1 MKLKTAGLA
10 ALLLTASSAA
20 ANPLEE
26 IWYSKEM
33 SAVHQATM
41 IDWLAG
47 VPKGSNFEAAMRDP
61 LKMLAWI
68 WKNEPGFRPGEK
80 SWKLFSAGVFAKQT
94 FETGTKAVFKEN
106 NTLKK
111 YLLTI
116 LAPVPKFHMNFEAN
130 LIPEISVLRP
140 PELKVESIE
149 PVDINGNPA
158 KLFYKKDGA
167 CSLFMTITK
176 NVVVNI
182 DGESCSNV
190 RELINFARALD
201 IKRLQEKLDT

>member
-1 MKLKTAGLA
+1 MKLKALGLA
-10 ALLLTASSAA
+10 ALLGIASYAE
-20 ANPLEE
+20 ANPLDE

-68 WKNEPGFRPGEK
+68 WKNDPAFRPGEK
-80 SWKLFSAGVFAKQT
+80 KWNLFSAGVYAKQK

-106 NTLKK
+106 NTLKT

-116 LAPVPKFHMNFEAN
+116 MAPVPKFHMNFEAN

-149 PVDINGNPA
+149 PVDINGIPA
-158 KLFYKKDGA
+158 KLFYKKNGA
-167 CSLFMTITK
+167 CSLFLTITK

-182 DGESCSNV
+182 DGESCSDV
-190 RELINFARALD
+190 RQLIDFGRVLD